1 MFMILKG
8 KLPGESYY
16 SKTFYDQNRKLVP
29 FGQRNHFKHHDKW
42 QFTFFLHA
50 LSIL

>member
-29 FGQRNHFKHHDKW
+29 FGQQNHFINGMTNGNLL
-42 QFTFFLHA
+42 FSTCT
-50 LSIL
+50 